1 MGRIGRIEEKS
12 FSLRFTSLLSLSAR
26 FRRLLSWIS
35 LSLGLA
41 RSIRHT
47 MGLRS
52 FGYDNPYAIEPFEPL
67 QEKVGYK
74 AVPLLVQ
81 LSSEAKS
88 LRLLVRAL
96 RLSIPSHPISRLLL
110 LL

>member
-1 MGRIGRIEEKS
+1 
-12 FSLRFTSLLSLSAR
+12 
-26 FRRLLSWIS
+26 
-35 LSLGLA
+35 
-41 RSIRHT
+41 

-52 FGYDNPYAIEPFEPL
+52 FGYDSPYAIEPFEPL

-81 LSSEAKS
+81 LSSKPKS

-96 RLSIPSHPISRLLL
+96 RLSIPSHPIPYPGFFSFYDYGSLIHYGYLSLSYVQGFR
-110 LL
+110 

>member
-1 MGRIGRIEEKS
+1 MDKPQPQ
-12 FSLRFTSLLSLSAR
+12 
-26 FRRLLSWIS
+26 
-35 LSLGLA
+35 LGA
-41 RSIRHT
+41 YAVPWGSVR
-47 MGLRS
+47 
-52 FGYDNPYAIEPFEPL
+52 YDHPYAIEPFEPL

-81 LSSEAKS
+81 LSSKPKS

>member
-1 MGRIGRIEEKS
+1 
-12 FSLRFTSLLSLSAR
+12 
-26 FRRLLSWIS
+26 
-35 LSLGLA
+35 
-41 RSIRHT
+41 

-52 FGYDNPYAIEPFEPL
+52 FGYDNPYAVEPFESL

-81 LSSEAKS
+81 LSSKAKS
-88 LRLLVRAL
+88 LRLFGSKA
-96 RLSIPSHPISRLLL
+96 IHPISRLLL